1 MPPLRR
7 TTSTPQP
14 KGRRP
19 RVAGTGSSAARGP
32 VSEPE
37 ATAPAS
43 SAGTETEVA
52 GSGAVS
58 PPAEA
63 PVAAATA
70 DTEAAGGTEVIAD
83 AGATETAA
91 AARDASRESAA
102 PEQEQAPK
110 TINRT
115 SSLRPRT
122 TGETDADVPVVEPVV
137 DQEAVD
143 AGWKR
148 VVTIGLVAL
157 GLGIFALVAAFRP
170 GADVPNQAWVDT
182 SETSKVTAD
191 AKNAIQ
197 TLYTYKFDTVEQDF
211 DNARAVLDDAM
222 REEFDRTAAVTKD
235 AVIQTKTATVAEV
248 TDIGLKLLSDDRAE
262 LVASMNVSA
271 TNDGAAQGSAQGPL
285 SVTMAKSG
293 DHWVITDI
301 RDR

>member
-1 MPPLRR
+1 MPPRR
-7 TTSTPQP
+7 RITSTPQP

-19 RVAGTGSSAARGP
+19 RVAGTGSSAARGTA
-32 VSEPE
+32 SEPE
-37 ATAPAS
+37 TTAPAS
-43 SAGTETEVA
+43 SAGTETEVVAA
-52 GSGAVS
+52 GSGAAG
-58 PPAEA
+58 PPAGASVA
-63 PVAAATA
+63 PAAA
-70 DTEAAGGTEVIAD
+70 DTEAAAAEVT
-83 AGATETAA
+83 ATATAA
-91 AARDASRESAA
+91 AAEDTEGESAA
-102 PEQEQAPK
+102 QEPEQAPK

-115 SSLRPRT
+115 SSLRPRA
-122 TGETDADVPVVEPVV
+122 TGAPDAEVTAAPGSAV
-137 DQEAVD
+137 DEEAVR

-148 VVTIGLVAL
+148 VTTIGLVAI
-157 GLGIFALVAAFRP
+157 GLGVFALVAAFRP

-182 SETSKVTAD
+182 AETSKVTAD

-211 DNARAVLDDAM
+211 DKARAVLDDAM

-235 AVIQTKTATVAEV
+235 AVIQTKTATNAEV

-271 TNDGAAQGSAQGPL
+271 TNDGVAQGSAQGPL

-293 DHWVITDI
+293 DNWVITDI

>member
-1 MPPLRR
+1 VPPRRR

-19 RVAGTGSSAARGP
+19 RVAGTGSSAPRGP
-32 VSEPE
+32 VGEPE
-37 ATAPAS
+37 ATAPAN
-43 SAGTETEVA
+43 SAATEVVAA
-52 GSGAVS
+52 GPDVDS
-58 PPAEA
+58 PPAGA
-63 PVAAATA
+63 PAAAAEATG
-70 DTEAAGGTEVIAD
+70 DTEA
-83 AGATETAA
+83 TAA
-91 AARDASRESAA
+91 VVAGTRGESAA
-102 PEQEQAPK
+102 TEPEQAPK

-115 SSLRPRT
+115 SSLRPRA
-122 TGETDADVPVVEPVV
+122 TGATDADASAAPEAAVDGESVDEPVV
-137 DQEAVD
+137 DQEMLR

-148 VVTIGLVAL
+148 VTTIGLVAL
-157 GLGIFALVAAFRP
+157 GLGVFALVAAFRP

-211 DNARAVLDDAM
+211 ENARAVLDDAM
-222 REEFDRTAAVTKD
+222 REQFDKTAAVTKD
-235 AVIQTKTATVAEV
+235 AVIQTKTATDAEV

>member
-1 MPPLRR
+1 M
-7 TTSTPQP
+7 
-14 KGRRP
+14 
-19 RVAGTGSSAARGP
+19 AGTGSGAPRGP
-32 VSEPE
+32 VGEPE

-43 SAGTETEVA
+43 SAATETEVA
-52 GSGAVS
+52 AAGADVVS
-58 PPAEA
+58 PPAGA
-63 PVAAATA
+63 PVAAAEATG
-70 DTEAAGGTEVIAD
+70 DTEATAEVAAD
-83 AGATETAA
+83 TSGESTATE
-91 AARDASRESAA
+91 
-102 PEQEQAPK
+102 PEQAPK

-115 SSLRPRT
+115 SSLRPRA
-122 TGETDADVPVVEPVV
+122 TGAAAADPSAAPEAAVDRESVDEPVL
-137 DQEAVD
+137 DQEMLR

-148 VVTIGLVAL
+148 VTTIGLVAL
-157 GLGIFALVAAFRP
+157 GLGVFALVAAFRP

-211 DNARAVLDDAM
+211 ENARAVLDDAM
-222 REEFDRTAAVTKD
+222 REQFDKTAAVTKD
-235 AVIQTKTATVAEV
+235 AVVQTKTATNAEV

>member
-1 MPPLRR
+1 MPPRRR

-19 RVAGTGSSAARGP
+19 RVAGTGSGTPRGP

-37 ATAPAS
+37 ATPPAS
-43 SAGTETEVA
+43 SAATETEVVA
-52 GSGAVS
+52 VGPDVVS
-58 PPAEA
+58 PPAGT
-63 PVAAATA
+63 PVAAAEATG
-70 DTEAAGGTEVIAD
+70 DTEATAAVVAD
-83 AGATETAA
+83 ASG
-91 AARDASRESAA
+91 ESAA
-102 PEQEQAPK
+102 TEPEQAPK

-115 SSLRPRT
+115 SSLRPRA
-122 TGETDADVPVVEPVV
+122 TGADADASSAPEAAVDGESVDEPVV
-137 DQEAVD
+137 DQEMVM

-148 VVTIGLVAL
+148 VTTIGLVAL
-157 GLGIFALVAAFRP
+157 GLGVFALVAAFRP

-211 DNARAVLDDAM
+211 ENARAVLDDAM
-222 REEFDRTAAVTKD
+222 REQFDKTAAVTKD
-235 AVIQTKTATVAEV
+235 AVIQTKTATNAEV

>member
-1 MPPLRR
+1 M
-7 TTSTPQP
+7 
-14 KGRRP
+14 
-19 RVAGTGSSAARGP
+19 
-32 VSEPE
+32 SEPE
-37 ATAPAS
+37 AIAPAS
-43 SAGTETEVA
+43 SAATETEVA
-52 GSGAVS
+52 AAGPDVVS
-58 PPAEA
+58 PPAGA
-63 PVAAATA
+63 PVAAAEATG
-70 DTEAAGGTEVIAD
+70 DTEA
-83 AGATETAA
+83 TAA
-91 AARDASRESAA
+91 VVADESGESAA
-102 PEQEQAPK
+102 TEPEQAPK

-115 SSLRPRT
+115 SSLRPRA
-122 TGETDADVPVVEPVV
+122 TGAADAGASSAPEAAVDEPVV
-137 DQEAVD
+137 DQEMVR

-148 VVTIGLVAL
+148 VTTIGLVAL
-157 GLGIFALVAAFRP
+157 GLGVFALVAAFRP

-211 DNARAVLDDAM
+211 ENARAVLDDAM
-222 REEFDRTAAVTKD
+222 REQFDKTAAVTKD
-235 AVIQTKTATVAEV
+235 AVVQTKTATNAEV